1 MEQVAAYAS
10 GKQPVMMMRSDAE
23 IAQMGLSS
31 LVSYCINER
40 NLYRRMRQQDTR
52 YAFELF
58 RRALVERDQLAW
70 EQVYIQY
77 HALVE
82 CWVKRCSAFIHCEE
96 SCEAFASEAFTRLY
110 RVITPERFAGF
121 PNMAA
126 LLRYLH
132 RCTESVVLDSVRSQ
146 RFAESLPEEALL
158 EGSEH
163 LQQSS
168 EDVDSRLERQEF
180 WRTIMMHLHDEA
192 ERVVVLRS
200 FMLGLRPNDIYHE
213 RRDLFANVNEVYSI
227 KRNVLVR
234 LRRNPQLQHLCN

>member
-1 MEQVAAYAS
+1 
-10 GKQPVMMMRSDAE
+10 
-23 IAQMGLSS
+23 
-31 LVSYCINER
+31 
-40 NLYRRMRQQDTR
+40 
-52 YAFELF
+52 
-58 RRALVERDQLAW
+58 
-70 EQVYIQY
+70 
-77 HALVE
+77 
-82 CWVKRCSAFIHCEE
+82 
-96 SCEAFASEAFTRLY
+96 
-110 RVITPERFAGF
+110 ITPERFADF

-132 RCTESVVLDSVRSQ
+132 RCAESVVLDSVRSQ

-158 EGSEH
+158 EESEH

-200 FMLGLRPNDIYHE
+200 FMLGMRPNDIYRE
-213 RRDLFANVNEVYSI
+213 RRDLFANVHEVYSI

-234 LRRNPQLQHLCN
+234 LRR